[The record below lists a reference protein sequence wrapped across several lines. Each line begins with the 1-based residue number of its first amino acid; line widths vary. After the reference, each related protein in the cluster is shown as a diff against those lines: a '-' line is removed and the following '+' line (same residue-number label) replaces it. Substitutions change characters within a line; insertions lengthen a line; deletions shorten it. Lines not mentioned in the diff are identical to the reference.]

1 MAECPKC
8 GRTVRTV
15 KGEPVPVDGG
25 PGHHWNG
32 LAYTCPSCSAILSVS
47 IDPISLKSDMVAE
60 ILDEVRRLLGRQ

>member
-15 KGEPVPVDGG
+15 KGEAVSIDGG
-25 PGHHWNG
+25 PGHRWNG
-32 LAYTCPSCSAILSVS
+32 LSYNCPHCSAILSVS
-47 IDPISLKSDMVAE
+47 IDPMSVKSDIVAE